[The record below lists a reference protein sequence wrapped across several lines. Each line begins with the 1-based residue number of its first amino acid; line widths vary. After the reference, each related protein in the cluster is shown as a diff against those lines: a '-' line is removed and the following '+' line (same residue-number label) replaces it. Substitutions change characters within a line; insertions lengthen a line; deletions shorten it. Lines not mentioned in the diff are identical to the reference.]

1 MRDGNADC
9 GGCAV
14 CVCVCVRCSQGAGGT
29 VCVEGGGSGDGGGR
43 EGGSAGP
50 GCTGSGDCGAGFVL
64 RAVLCDGGW
73 PGGAC
78 GR

>member
-14 CVCVCVRCSQGAGGT
+14 CASVRCRQGAGGT

-50 GCTGSGDCGAGFVL
+50 GSTASGDCGAGFVL
-64 RAVLCDGGW
+64 WSVLCGGGW
-73 PGGAC
+73 PGGAY